1 LPGFDCIIFANL
13 FGAKHYFGIM
23 LQAFKIGDKVSIT
36 HTVTEKD
43 IAQFQGNAVHEV
55 YATFSIAREAEW
67 AGRQFV
73 LKMKEEGEEG
83 IGTSA
88 HVVHK
93 APAFVGEEVIFE
105 STLEEV
111 IGNNVIC
118 SFIAT
123 VESRIVATG
132 STGQKILS
140 REKLNKHFD
149 SFR

>member
-1 LPGFDCIIFANL
+1 
-13 FGAKHYFGIM
+13 M
-23 LQAFKIGDKVSIT
+23 LQAFKIGDKISTT
-36 HTVTEKD
+36 HIVTGND

-73 LKMKEEGEEG
+73 LKMKEESEEG
-83 IGTSA
+83 IGTFVN
-88 HVVHK
+88 VVHQS
-93 APAFVGEEVIFE
+93 PAFIGDEVVFE
-105 STLEEV
+105 SKLDE
-111 IGNNVIC
+111 INGNSIIC
-118 SFIAT
+118 SFIAS
-123 VESRIVATG
+123 VGSRIVATG